1 MNMRSTARRLL
12 PADVLLPVQQLL
24 SSTILLLVLVALVLL
39 VSFMR
44 KRFVNK
50 YGRRSTGWSNGDDD
64 GGIFVCVYLLLFA
77 YPILSVR
84 IVEAFSWSVHQP

>member
-50 YGRRSTGWSNGDDD
+50 YGRRGVLAGAMAMMMAASSC
-64 GGIFVCVYLLLFA
+64 VCIYCSLLT
-77 YPILSVR
+77 PSCR
-84 IVEAFSWSVHQP
+84 CG